1 MRLWHLD
8 EIFILGYG
16 DLVGRVVVLVF
27 FLIDILPL
35 NTAGYV
41 NVDRLP

>member
-1 MRLWHLD
+1 MSLWHLD

-16 DLVGRVVVLVF
+16 DLVGRVVGLVF
-27 FLIDILPL
+27 FLIDILPP
-35 NTAGYV
+35 NTVGYV